1 MDALT
6 PLPDFDVMRREI
18 EEAHEVAKV
27 AGIRD
32 QAIALE
38 TYARRARNT
47 GAEREAIEIQLLAM
61 RKAGQLLIEAGK
73 AGLRETGRPTKGAKV
88 GTATALPK
96 LKDYGIGRHESQRWQ
111 KLATIPQDKWDAA
124 LADKT
129 VMPTTAGM
137 LRLIAGPK
145 SNPRKG
151 GKRSVSIDVIRDDER
166 AHRAKQKPAFE
177 QAKNP
182 APDDRFLQIVA
193 KPRRKRRAKNKAEPK
208 LTRVAFRV
216 SRLMEFC
223 TKRELQNQT
232 GHSADQWPS
241 VTFKELV
248 DNALDGCEEAEIS
261 PVISVAVTPASFT
274 IVDNGTGIKPST
286 IKSILDYNIRVSS
299 REAYVSPTR
308 GAQGNALKTVI
319 AMGYVLDRERRDS
332 HAEAVGVTIIET
344 KGVRHQIKFE
354 VDHINNQPRITH
366 TTAPSPIEVGTKI
379 TVKWP
384 KTEDYKGE
392 TLFAGCRDEIEELAE
407 AYVWFNPHLTLRGTW
422 GGKQFIN
429 VDATNPQWDKW
440 RPRDPTSAHWYDE
453 ARLQR
458 YLAAHVARDRDQK
471 RLRTVREFISEFR
484 GLSGSAVQRKVLE
497 EVGCS
502 HVSLAAFFGVE
513 KVNRAGVGK
522 LLTSM
527 RKHTRPVAPKYLGII
542 GEDHFRRLF
551 LGSGGNADTFKYEQR
566 MAVDKDD
573 LPYVV
578 EFAFGLHQSGLDASG
593 AVSRKIMTGAN
604 WSAAISNPFRSFGA
618 TGEGL
623 ESTLAKVRA
632 NAREPVICALHLAHA
647 RIQFADRGK
656 SSIILT
662 DDGKQPDD

>member
-1 MDALT
+1 M
-6 PLPDFDVMRREI
+6 
-18 EEAHEVAKV
+18 
-27 AGIRD
+27 
-32 QAIALE
+32 
-38 TYARRARNT
+38 
-47 GAEREAIEIQLLAM
+47 
-61 RKAGQLLIEAGK
+61 
-73 AGLRETGRPTKGAKV
+73 
-88 GTATALPK
+88 ATAAP
-96 LKDYGIGRHESQRWQ
+96 I
-111 KLATIPQDKWDAA
+111 
-124 LADKT
+124 
-129 VMPTTAGM
+129 V
-137 LRLIAGPK
+137 
-145 SNPRKG
+145 
-151 GKRSVSIDVIRDDER
+151 
-166 AHRAKQKPAFE
+166 E

-182 APDDRFLQIVA
+182 VPDDGFLQIVA
-193 KPRRKRRAKNKAEPK
+193 KPGRKRRAKAKAEPK

-232 GHSADQWPS
+232 GHSTDQWPL
-241 VTFKELV
+241 VVCKELI
-248 DNALDGCEEAEIS
+248 DNALDACEEAEIP

-274 IVDNGTGIKPST
+274 ILDNGAGIKPST
-286 IKSILDYNIRVSS
+286 VKSILDYNIRVSS

-308 GAQGNALKTVI
+308 GAQGNALKCLL
-319 AMGYVLDRERRDS
+319 AMGYVLDRERRNS

-344 KGVRHQIKFE
+344 KGVRHRIKFE

-366 TTAPSPIEVGTKI
+366 TTTPSPIDAGTRI
-379 TVKWP
+379 TVRWP
-384 KTEDYKGE
+384 KTETYGGE
-392 TLFAGCRDEIEELAE
+392 TLLTDCRDEIEELAE

-422 GGKQFIN
+422 DRKQFIN

-471 RLRTVREFISEFR
+471 RQRTVREFISEFR

-522 LLTSM
+522 LLASM

-566 MAVDKDD
+566 KAVDKDD

-578 EFAFGLHQSGLDASG
+578 EFAFGLHQSGLKEGG

>member
-1 MDALT
+1 
-6 PLPDFDVMRREI
+6 
-18 EEAHEVAKV
+18 
-27 AGIRD
+27 
-32 QAIALE
+32 
-38 TYARRARNT
+38 
-47 GAEREAIEIQLLAM
+47 
-61 RKAGQLLIEAGK
+61 
-73 AGLRETGRPTKGAKV
+73 
-88 GTATALPK
+88 
-96 LKDYGIGRHESQRWQ
+96 
-111 KLATIPQDKWDAA
+111 
-124 LADKT
+124 
-129 VMPTTAGM
+129 
-137 LRLIAGPK
+137 
-145 SNPRKG
+145 
-151 GKRSVSIDVIRDDER
+151 
-166 AHRAKQKPAFE
+166 
-177 QAKNP
+177 
-182 APDDRFLQIVA
+182 
-193 KPRRKRRAKNKAEPK
+193 
-208 LTRVAFRV
+208 
-216 SRLMEFC
+216 
-223 TKRELQNQT
+223 
-232 GHSADQWPS
+232 
-241 VTFKELV
+241 
-248 DNALDGCEEAEIS
+248 
-261 PVISVAVTPASFT
+261 
-274 IVDNGTGIKPST
+274 
-286 IKSILDYNIRVSS
+286 
-299 REAYVSPTR
+299 
-308 GAQGNALKTVI
+308 
-319 AMGYVLDRERRDS
+319 MGYVLDRERRNS

-344 KGVRHQIKFE
+344 KGVRHRIKFE

-366 TTAPSPIEVGTKI
+366 TTTPSPIDAGTRI
-379 TVKWP
+379 TVRWP
-384 KTEDYKGE
+384 KTETYGGE
-392 TLFAGCRDEIEELAE
+392 TLLTDCRDEIEELAE

-422 GGKQFIN
+422 DRKQFIN

-471 RLRTVREFISEFR
+471 RQRTVREFISEFR